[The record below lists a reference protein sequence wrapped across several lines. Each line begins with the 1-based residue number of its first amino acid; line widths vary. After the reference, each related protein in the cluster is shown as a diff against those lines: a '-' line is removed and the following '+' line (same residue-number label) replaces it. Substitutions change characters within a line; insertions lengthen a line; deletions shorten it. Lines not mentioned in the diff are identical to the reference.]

1 MLFYLHISK
10 IRCNFATAKFLI
22 LQTMAERKVITGSI
36 EQLIQDDKNF
46 NQHTEY
52 GMSLLE
58 KSLRQHGA
66 ARGIVVDK
74 NNRIIGGNG
83 IVETATQIGL
93 DKIVIVE
100 TTGDELVVTKR
111 TDVDLDSK
119 EGREMAMADNAT
131 ASADLKWDAEN
142 IEAAKEEYEINP
154 EDWGVHDWMMAGK
167 EDVDIDSLFQQDQVK
182 EKEEHVKIEVI
193 LPESMSG
200 IRQEIVEKIKAVVE
214 EYPEIQVR

>member
-1 MLFYLHISK
+1 
-10 IRCNFATAKFLI
+10 
-22 LQTMAERKVITGSI
+22 MAERKVITGSI

-119 EGREMAMADNAT
+119 EGREMAIADNAT

-154 EDWGVHDWMMAGK
+154 EDWGVHDWMMDSPDLD
-167 EDVDIDSLFQQDQVK
+167 EDGVSSLFESAEGVANKKNPTITIEVPQSYDIDEVK
-182 EKEEHVKIEVI
+182 DGLREY
-193 LPESMSG
+193 LAAFAG
-200 IRQEIVEKIKAVVE
+200 CVV
-214 EYPEIQVR
+214 R

>member
-1 MLFYLHISK
+1 
-10 IRCNFATAKFLI
+10 
-22 LQTMAERKVITGSI
+22 MAERKVITGSI

-46 NQHTEY
+46 NQHTES

-58 KSLRQHGA
+58 KSLREHGA

-167 EDVDIDSLFQQDQVK
+167 DIDVASFFEEKQHTEKNDIKLSVVIPECYASDVETIKGLIESVIIDYKGCVVK
-182 EKEEHVKIEVI
+182 
-193 LPESMSG
+193 
-200 IRQEIVEKIKAVVE
+200 
-214 EYPEIQVR
+214 